1 MIDSLPRCDQCNSPV
16 TDSIQ
21 IEIEHHGRVKFGK
34 NIEGSWICSDCM
46 SERDKEKRV
55 SATLTNRD
63 NPHHEHI
70 SDASKSD
77 VSPNT
82 PPADEADL

>member
-1 MIDSLPRCDQCNSPV
+1 MTDSLPRCVQCSSPV

-21 IEIEHHGRVKFGK
+21 IEIESHEKVKLGKRVD
-34 NIEGSWICSDCM
+34 ESWIYDDCVTKRSDEAD
-46 SERDKEKRV
+46 STIQD
-55 SATLTNRD
+55 D
-63 NPHHEHI
+63 NNNIHHEHI
-70 SDASKSD
+70 GGASESD